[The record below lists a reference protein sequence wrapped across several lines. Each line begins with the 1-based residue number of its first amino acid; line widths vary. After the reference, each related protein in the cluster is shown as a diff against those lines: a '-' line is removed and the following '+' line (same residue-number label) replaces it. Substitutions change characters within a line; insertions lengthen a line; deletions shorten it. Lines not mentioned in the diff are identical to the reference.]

1 MKKEETM
8 LLLQECDAGLKMA
21 ISSIGEVLDT
31 IQNHEFKQL
40 SIDIKNRHQKLK
52 EEVDYLL
59 KKYEIKEKEAS
70 LMAKS
75 MSWMKMNFKIAM
87 DHEDSTVASLLFQG
101 CAMGVESL
109 YHYLHVYQEAHS
121 KIKDIALKLIKIEE
135 DYSEQLKN
143 YL

>member
-21 ISSIGEVLDT
+21 ISSIDEVLDT
-31 IQNHEFKQL
+31 IQNQEFKQL

-101 CAMGVESL
+101 CAMGDRKSV
-109 YHYLHVYQEAHS
+109 V
-121 KIKDIALKLIKIEE
+121 
-135 DYSEQLKN
+135 
-143 YL
+143 